1 MRGSNDINCMDLL
14 LMLLLAGGSK
24 ADENEPI
31 VGNTRLQKELFLAQ
45 KTLKDYHIERP
56 YSFRPY
62 RYGPYCKEIYN
73 DLDWLEFKGFVFQEK
88 TVSRSKGAIRRF
100 SLTKKGIELI
110 KKMIEENNLQD
121 QFLIIQEIKQK
132 YNSWDVVSLVE
143 YTHEQYP
150 EYIG

>member
-1 MRGSNDINCMDLL
+1 MNRMDIL

-45 KTLKDYHIERP
+45 KALKKHHIERP

-62 RYGPYCKEIYN
+62 HYGPYCKEIYN
-73 DLDWLEFKGFVFQEK
+73 DLDWLELKGFASQEK
-88 TVSRSKGAIRRF
+88 IVSRATGAIRRF
-100 SLTKKGIELI
+100 SLTDKGIERI
-110 KKMIEENNLQD
+110 KKMIEANGLQN
-121 QFLIIQEIKQK
+121 QFSIIQEIKQE
-132 YNSWDVVSLVE
+132 YNSWDVVTLVE

>member
-1 MRGSNDINCMDLL
+1 MRGSNDINRMDLL

-24 ADENEPI
+24 ANENEPI

-45 KTLKDYHIERP
+45 KKLEDYHIERP

-62 RYGPYCKEIYN
+62 HYGPYCKEIYN
-73 DLDWLEFKGFVFQEK
+73 DLDWLEFKGFVSQEK

-100 SLTKKGIELI
+100 SLTKEGIERI

-121 QFLIIQEIKQK
+121 HFLVIRKIKHE
-132 YNSWDVVSLVE
+132 YNSWDVVALVE
-143 YTHEQYP
+143 FTHEQYP
-150 EYIG
+150 EYMG